1 MQDNTATSVQTSSS
15 GSRES
20 YLIGIWSELLDMDVR
35 PSDNFFD
42 IGGNSMLAIQMSERV
57 VKETGVRIKL
67 MQLAVQ
73 SLGEIAASL
82 PEDVAGGTRGS
93 GGRLVGRV
101 KRLFGSASACD

>member
-1 MQDNTATSVQTSSS
+1 MQDNTATSVQPPAA

-20 YLIGIWSELLDMDVR
+20 YLVGIWSELLDIDVQ

-57 VKETGVRIKL
+57 SKETGVRIKL

-73 SLGEIAASL
+73 SLGEIAADL
-82 PEDVAGGTRGS
+82 PDDVAPGARSS

-101 KRLFGSASACD
+101 KRLFGSASARG